1 MPKLLIGG
9 LVGAAVFTLANLYTT
24 GACQPA
30 DDAPVEAQAK
40 TALVQA
46 ILDEENEERRD
57 SEDLQ
62 DGEEPEDGDDV
73 QGDLE
78 NENDQE
84 DPSDEG
90 TTPT

>member
-1 MPKLLIGG
+1 MPKLLIAG
-9 LVGAAVFTLANLYTT
+9 LVGAAVFTLANLYTA
-24 GACQPA
+24 GARQPA
-30 DDAPVEAQAK
+30 DDAPVEAQARI
-40 TALVQA
+40 ALVQA

-62 DGEEPEDGDDV
+62 EDEDPEDAEDV

-78 NENDQE
+78 DEDDQE